1 MEVLRHDQLAIRLD
15 GTDPETGILRGRAV
29 LAKEGVYQ
37 YADGAGNRWAEYVPT
52 STLTDAGWLDSLRMA
67 PVTLNHP
74 QQMVTADNARSLAV
88 GAIGDSILKL
98 GDRIASPITVWDR
111 GAVAAAT
118 TTHGEISLGY
128 MATVEDRAG
137 EWNGQKYDRVQV
149 ARRANH
155 VALVDRGRHGPEV
168 ALHADAA
175 RMDGAAIPADTTA
188 KEEPMSDEDKARLD
202 AAEAAMTTEKD
213 RADAAEAKIA
223 EATAR
228 ADRAEAERD
237 AAKAEV
243 EQIRADAMA
252 QARARVALETAARSV
267 LGATYNC
274 DGKTDRDLRVD
285 ALGKLGVTAG
295 TDKSDDYILAR
306 FDAALEAAAQNN
318 SASRVIADAMNA
330 QAPAQLPAL
339 SANNLAAK
347 AWH

>member
-74 QQMVTADNARSLAV
+74 AQMVTADNARSLAV

-175 RMDGAAIPADTTA
+175 RMDGAAIPA
-188 KEEPMSDEDKARLD
+188 EIG
-202 AAEAAMTTEKD
+202 
-213 RADAAEAKIA
+213 RAH
-223 EATAR
+223 
-228 ADRAEAERD
+228 
-237 AAKAEV
+237 V
-243 EQIRADAMA
+243 
-252 QARARVALETAARSV
+252 
-267 LGATYNC
+267 
-274 DGKTDRDLRVD
+274 
-285 ALGKLGVTAG
+285 
-295 TDKSDDYILAR
+295 
-306 FDAALEAAAQNN
+306 
-318 SASRVIADAMNA
+318 
-330 QAPAQLPAL
+330 
-339 SANNLAAK
+339 
-347 AWH
+347 